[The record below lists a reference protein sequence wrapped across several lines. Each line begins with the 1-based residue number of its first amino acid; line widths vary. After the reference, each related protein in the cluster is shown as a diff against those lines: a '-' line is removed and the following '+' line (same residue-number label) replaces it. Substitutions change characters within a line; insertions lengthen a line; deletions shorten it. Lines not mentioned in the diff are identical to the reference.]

1 MTNAKPNTE
10 KRWLSSLSVL
20 PAVGSAL
27 LPALACP
34 ACWPAYVGLLSA
46 LGLGFV
52 DYTPFLLPVTTLFLA
67 IAVLSLAH
75 RAKTRHRYTP
85 FFVGLGAAILLIAS
99 KFFLLSE
106 IGTYMGGVL
115 LVSASIWNVWP
126 SRKAVAESCPVC

>member
-1 MTNAKPNTE
+1 VTNANPNPD
-10 KRWLSSLSVL
+10 KNWLRSLSVL

-34 ACWPAYVGLLSA
+34 ACWPAYAGLLSA

-52 DYTPFLLPVTTLFLA
+52 DYTPFLLPITTVFLA

-75 RAKTRHRYTP
+75 RAKTRHGYTP
-85 FFVGLGAAILLIAS
+85 FFVGLGAAILLVAS

-106 IGTYMGGVL
+106 IGTYMGIVI
-115 LVSASIWNVWP
+115 LVGASIWNVWP
-126 SRKAVAESCPVC
+126 ARKGVGESCPVC